1 MSNIQIR
8 INEKD
13 KNAAK
18 KIFDKLGLDMSS
30 AIKLF
35 LKQTTLRKG
44 LPFLLTTEN
53 GFTPEE
59 EAAIIKASTEAKKDR
74 NTSKAL
80 RGKEASDYLKSL
92 WI

>member
-1 MSNIQIR
+1 MTNIQIR
-8 INEKD
+8 IDEKE
-13 KNAAK
+13 KLAAK

-35 LKQTTLRKG
+35 LRQTALRKG

-59 EAAIIKASTEAKKDR
+59 EAEIIKASAEARKGKNVSRGMKD
-74 NTSKAL
+74 
-80 RGKEASDYLKSL
+80 KEAIKYLKSL
-92 WI
+92 

>member
-1 MSNIQIR
+1 MSNIQVR

-13 KNAAK
+13 KKEAK

-44 LPFLLTTEN
+44 LPFLLSTEN
-53 GFTPEE
+53 RLSLEE
-59 EAAIIKASTEAKKDR
+59 ENLIIKASSEAKKGKNVSKELEGKR
-74 NTSKAL
+74 AIEYLKAL
-80 RGKEASDYLKSL
+80 RR
-92 WI
+92 

>member
-8 INEKD
+8 IKEKD

-18 KIFDKLGLDMSS
+18 KIFDNLGLDMSS

-53 GFTPEE
+53 GLTLEE
-59 EAAIIKASTEAKKDR
+59 EAEIIKVSSEAKKGK
-74 NTSKAL
+74 NISSAL
-80 RGKEASDYLKSL
+80 NKKEAVKYLKSL
-92 WI
+92 

>member
-13 KNAAK
+13 KNSAK

-53 GFTPEE
+53 NLTLEE
-59 EAAIIKASTEAKKDR
+59 ENEIIKASAEARKGKNVSKTFNNKK
-74 NTSKAL
+74 AI
-80 RGKEASDYLKSL
+80 DYLKSL
-92 WI
+92 

>member
-8 INEKD
+8 VDEKE
-13 KNAAK
+13 KKAAK
-18 KIFDKLGLDMSS
+18 VIFEKLGLDMSS

-53 GFTPEE
+53 GLTLEE
-59 EAAIIKASTEAKKDR
+59 EAEIIKASSEAK
-74 NTSKAL
+74 
-80 RGKEASDYLKSL
+80 RGKNVSNELNKKEAVKYLKSL
-92 WI
+92 

>member
-18 KIFDKLGLDMSS
+18 NIFDKLGLDMSS

-53 GFTPEE
+53 GLTLEE
-59 EAAIIKASTEAKKDR
+59 EAEIIKASTEARKGKNVTR
-74 NTSKAL
+74 AL
-80 RGKEASDYLKSL
+80 KGKEAAKYLKSL
-92 WI
+92 

>member
-1 MSNIQIR
+1 MANIQIR

-13 KNAAK
+13 KTSAK
-18 KIFDKLGLDMSS
+18 RIFDKLGLDMSS

-53 GFTPEE
+53 GLTLKE
-59 EAAIIKASTEAKKDR
+59 EAEIIKASSEAKANK
-74 NTSKAL
+74 NVSKGMK
-80 RGKEASDYLKSL
+80 GKEAVKYLKSL
-92 WI
+92 

>member
-1 MSNIQIR
+1 MSNIQVR

-13 KNAAK
+13 KEEAR

-53 GFTPEE
+53 GLTLDE
-59 EAAIIKASTEAKKDR
+59 EASIIKASSEARVGKNVSRDLKGK
-74 NTSKAL
+74 KAL
-80 RGKEASDYLKSL
+80 EYLKS
-92 WI
+92 I

>member
-18 KIFDKLGLDMSS
+18 KIFDKLGLDMSG

-44 LPFLLTTEN
+44 LPFLLTTDN
-53 GFTPEE
+53 KLSLEE
-59 EAAIIKASTEAKKDR
+59 ENEVIKASVEAREDK
-74 NTSKAL
+74 NVSKSL
-80 RGKEASDYLKSL
+80 EGKEAIQHLKSL
-92 WI
+92 

>member
-13 KNAAK
+13 KKAAR
-18 KIFDKLGLDMSS
+18 KIFDSLGLDMSS

-35 LKQTTLRKG
+35 LKQATLRKG

-53 GFTPEE
+53 GLTLEE
-59 EAAIIKASTEAKKDR
+59 ESQIIKASAEAKK
-74 NTSKAL
+74 
-80 RGKEASDYLKSL
+80 GKNVSREFDGKTAVKYLKSL
-92 WI
+92 

>member
-8 INEKD
+8 IKEKD

-18 KIFDKLGLDMSS
+18 KIFSELGLDMSS

-35 LKQTTLRKG
+35 LKQTALRKG

-53 GFTPEE
+53 GLTLDE
-59 EAAIIKASTEAKKDR
+59 EAKIIKASSEAK
-74 NTSKAL
+74 
-80 RGKEASDYLKSL
+80 RGKNVSNALNKKEAVKYLKSL
-92 WI
+92 

>member
-8 INEKD
+8 IDEKD
-13 KNAAK
+13 KKAAK

-53 GFTPEE
+53 GLTLEKE
-59 EAAIIKASTEAKKDR
+59 AEIIEAA
-74 NTSKAL
+74 
-80 RGKEASDYLKSL
+80 KEAQKGQNITKAMGKKEAIAFLDKL
-92 WI
+92 

>member
-8 INEKD
+8 IKEKD

-18 KIFDKLGLDMSS
+18 IIFDKLGLDMSS

-53 GFTPEE
+53 GLTLDE
-59 EAAIIKASTEAKKDR
+59 EAKIIKASFEAKKGKNVS
-74 NTSKAL
+74 NTLNK
-80 RGKEASDYLKSL
+80 KEAVKYLKSL
-92 WI
+92 

>member
-13 KNAAK
+13 KKTAK
-18 KIFDKLGLDMSS
+18 MIFEKLGLDMSS

-35 LKQTTLRKG
+35 LRQTALRKG

-53 GFTPEE
+53 GLTLEE
-59 EAAIIKASTEAKKDR
+59 EEEIIKASTDVKKGKNVSR
-74 NTSKAL
+74 TLK
-80 RGKEASDYLKSL
+80 GKEATKYLKSL
-92 WI
+92 